1 MWSAGLA
8 PSGLCSLQRDRP
20 LSLLLALGGSQVS
33 PGPAQGCQR
42 GHVDPALAPVH
53 ILLLQL
59 KLPTTH
65 GLAAFSNPE
74 TKVETKLCS
83 Q

>member
-8 PSGLCSLQRDRP
+8 PSGLCFLQRDQP
-20 LSLLLALGGSQVS
+20 LSLLLALGGSQVP
-33 PGPAQGCQR
+33 PGTAEGCQR
-42 GHVDPALAPVH
+42 GHVDPALAPANMLV
-53 ILLLQL
+53 QL

-65 GLAAFSNPE
+65 GLSVFSDTE
-74 TKVETKLCS
+74 TKVETKICS